1 MTPHTTRLTRRTSR
15 HSRRITPRVHEF
27 FARVLP
33 KVKSRMELNSFELA
47 FVGFVAVDLQ
57 SHRQSV
63 GGSQTSNSSSMN
75 NQSRIELLSGVKSA
89 VNAASFAPTE
99 GRIKE
104 AKAAI
109 ASLMSYVESL
119 EEGLTKPKRRKT
131 TKQKSGKATP
141 STRIADR
148 QERAFHGKADTPVT
162 PRHTKRTASVEE
174 ARKAAQEVSD
184 KTGATARAKRKAK
197 ALKEAVVPSA
207 PVTSPDDARLADL
220 EAKIEA
226 LLALQAMGHDV
237 MRNENEVLFSDL
249 PFDPDFN
256 HYEG

>member
-1 MTPHTTRLTRRTSR
+1 MSDV
-15 HSRRITPRVHEF
+15 RI
-27 FARVLP
+27 
-33 KVKSRMELNSFELA
+33 N
-47 FVGFVAVDLQ
+47 
-57 SHRQSV
+57 
-63 GGSQTSNSSSMN
+63 
-75 NQSRIELLSGVKSA
+75 LLKEVKSA
-89 VNAASFAPTE
+89 VNTASFAPTAE
-99 GRIKE
+99 RIAD
-104 AKAAI
+104 AKRMV
-109 ASLMSYVESL
+109 SHLMSYVESL
-119 EEGLTKPKRRKT
+119 EEGLKKPKRRKT
-131 TKQKSGKATP
+131 TKQKSGKATAA
-141 STRIADR
+141 TRIADR

-184 KTGATARAKRKAK
+184 KTGATARAKRKAE
-197 ALKEAVVPSA
+197 ALKKAVVPSA
-207 PVTSPDDARLADL
+207 PVTSPKRKPSKKAKNWTKGVEERTTLVETTFLPTPVTSPDEARLADL

>member
-1 MTPHTTRLTRRTSR
+1 
-15 HSRRITPRVHEF
+15 
-27 FARVLP
+27 
-33 KVKSRMELNSFELA
+33 
-47 FVGFVAVDLQ
+47 
-57 SHRQSV
+57 
-63 GGSQTSNSSSMN
+63 
-75 NQSRIELLSGVKSA
+75 
-89 VNAASFAPTE
+89 
-99 GRIKE
+99 
-104 AKAAI
+104 
-109 ASLMSYVESL
+109 MSYIESL
-119 EEGLTKPKRRKT
+119 EAPKPKRRRK
-131 TKQKSGKATP
+131 TKQKSGKATAA
-141 STRIADR
+141 TRIADR

-184 KTGATARAKRKAK
+184 KTGATARAKRRAE
-197 ALKEAVVPSA
+197 ALKESVVS

>member
-1 MTPHTTRLTRRTSR
+1 
-15 HSRRITPRVHEF
+15 
-27 FARVLP
+27 
-33 KVKSRMELNSFELA
+33 
-47 FVGFVAVDLQ
+47 
-57 SHRQSV
+57 
-63 GGSQTSNSSSMN
+63 MN

-119 EEGLTKPKRRKT
+119 EEGLKKPKRRRK
-131 TKQKSGKATP
+131 TKQKSSKATAA
-141 STRIADR
+141 TRIADR

-184 KTGATARAKRKAK
+184 KSGATARAERKASLIAK
-197 ALKEAVVPSA
+197 AIEKEAVVSPVTPRKKPSKKA
-207 PVTSPDDARLADL
+207 KNWTKGVEERTTLVETTFLPTPVTSPDEARLADL

>member
-1 MTPHTTRLTRRTSR
+1 MDLVPQKFGDS
-15 HSRRITPRVHEF
+15 E
-27 FARVLP
+27 
-33 KVKSRMELNSFELA
+33 
-47 FVGFVAVDLQ
+47 FVAVDLASAMLPIKLQ
-57 SHRQSV
+57 FTHIMSDV
-63 GGSQTSNSSSMN
+63 
-75 NQSRIELLSGVKSA
+75 RINLLKEVKSA
-89 VNAASFAPTE
+89 VNAASFAPTPQ
-99 GRIKE
+99 RIE
-104 AKAAI
+104 DAKREV
-109 ASLMSYVESL
+109 SRLMSYIESL
-119 EEGLTKPKRRKT
+119 EAPKPKRRRK
-131 TKQKSGKATP
+131 TKQKSGKATAA
-141 STRIADR
+141 TRIADR

-184 KTGATARAKRKAK
+184 KTGATARAKRRAE
-197 ALKEAVVPSA
+197 ALKESVVS

>member
-1 MTPHTTRLTRRTSR
+1 MCHPCVRE
-15 HSRRITPRVHEF
+15 I

-33 KVKSRMELNSFELA
+33 SVKSRMDLVPQKFGDSE
-47 FVGFVAVDLQ
+47 FVAVALASAMLPVKLQ
-57 SHRQSV
+57 I
-63 GGSQTSNSSSMN
+63 SSSMN
-75 NQSRIELLSGVKSA
+75 NQLSRIELLSGVKSA

-119 EEGLTKPKRRKT
+119 EEGTKPKRKVSKKPR
-131 TKQKSGKATP
+131 KQKSSKAT
-141 STRIADR
+141 SATRIADR

-184 KTGATARAKRKAK
+184 KSGATARAERKASLIAK
-197 ALKEAVVPSA
+197 AIEKEAVVS
-207 PVTSPDDARLADL
+207 PVASPDAARLADL

-226 LLALQAMGHDV
+226 LIALQSMGHDV

>member
-1 MTPHTTRLTRRTSR
+1 
-15 HSRRITPRVHEF
+15 
-27 FARVLP
+27 
-33 KVKSRMELNSFELA
+33 
-47 FVGFVAVDLQ
+47 
-57 SHRQSV
+57 
-63 GGSQTSNSSSMN
+63 
-75 NQSRIELLSGVKSA
+75 

-119 EEGLTKPKRRKT
+119 EAPKRKVSRKPR
-131 TKQKSGKATP
+131 KQKSVKATAA
-141 STRIADR
+141 TRIADR

-184 KTGATARAKRKAK
+184 KTGATARAKRKAE
-197 ALKEAVVPSA
+197 ALKEAVRTSCQERADMASQPS
-207 PVTSPDDARLADL
+207 VSDARLADL

-226 LLALQAMGHDV
+226 LLALQAMGHDM